1 MSKLRRR
8 STKKEK
14 NQKKETGVI
23 LPVDIRY
30 KFVKISKERS
40 ERNFFDKG
48 IRKNFNMQ
56 MFPMENK

>member
-1 MSKLRRR
+1 MSKFGRGI
-8 STKKEK
+8 SKKEK

-23 LPVDIRY
+23 LPSDIKY

-40 ERNFFDKG
+40 ERNFFDKV
-48 IRKNFNMQ
+48 IRNFFNIQ